1 MGEEEE
7 EKRRKGGHFK
17 RREHERQESQGSI
30 GHREDITMPGKLK
43 HKVKEG
49 GSSQMPVGV

>member
-17 RREHERQESQGSI
+17 RREHERQERQGSI

-49 GSSQMPVGV
+49 GWSQMPVGV